1 MSQVGKTAV
10 VIGAWLIGS
19 TTALAQSSSGGSC
32 YRPCLALENALLFHP
47 LCARESWLP
56 PPAQLPV
63 QDVWLTAADGTR
75 IHAWWF
81 PCPNASGALLFCHG
95 NAGNLSHRGPTIHSL
110 MQALN
115 MSVLIFDYPGYGRS
129 AGKPS
134 EAGCYAAGDAAY
146 EWLCQSVGI
155 PPEGLVLFGESL
167 GGGVATDLAVRR
179 PHRALVLVKTF
190 SSVPSMAR
198 ARVLTWP
205 LSGLAPNQFDNLAK
219 IRHCS
224 SPVFIAHGDCDRVI
238 PLAEARKLEA
248 AAPAPKQFLLLKGSD
263 HNDPLPPQFFVALTA
278 FLQLNLHSQD
288 LR

>member
-1 MSQVGKTAV
+1 MSYVGKTAV
-10 VIGAWLIGS
+10 FLGA
-19 TTALAQSSSGGSC
+19 ALVLCSPVRAQSSGGRSC
-32 YRPCLALENALLFHP
+32 LRPCLALENALLFHP
-47 LCARESWLP
+47 LRASEGWLP

-75 IHAWWF
+75 IHAWWL

-115 MSVLIFDYPGYGRS
+115 VSVLIFDYPGYGRS

-134 EAGCYAAGDAAY
+134 EAGCYAAADAAY
-146 EWLCQSVGI
+146 EWLSHSAGI

-167 GGGVATDLAVRR
+167 GGAVATDLAVRR
-179 PHRALVLVKTF
+179 PHGALVLVKTF
-190 SSVPSMAR
+190 SSVPALAR

-219 IRHCS
+219 IGHCP
-224 SPVFIAHGDCDRVI
+224 SPVFLAHGDCDRVI

-248 AAPAPKQFLLLKGSD
+248 AAREPKRFLLLKGSD
-263 HNDPLPPQFFVALTA
+263 HNDPLPPQFFGALTT
-278 FLQLNLHSQD
+278 FLQLNLHSRD
-288 LR
+288 LP